1 MSRTLIIAEK
11 PSVATDLSRV
21 LGKLPEIGKLEK
33 KKDYFEN
40 DTAIV
45 ASAVG
50 HLVELKMPTTSE
62 GKKLPW
68 GIKHLPVI
76 PEEFELQPIERT
88 EARFKLLVKLLKKKD
103 VTTVVNACDAGR
115 EGELIFYY
123 LLKHANVK
131 KDVEIKRMWMQSM
144 TDGSIIEAWN
154 SMRPNEE
161 MGNLADAAVCR
172 SESDW
177 LIGLNG
183 TRALTAFNSR
193 NGGFNVTTAGRVQT
207 PTLMILAEREREI
220 RAFVS
225 KPYFEVHGEFKIE
238 KGEYPGRWFDE
249 SFKKEEL
256 DQPAEDQNGVK
267 QYDHRRAER
276 LWSQEDA
283 EAIRARCEGKSGIV
297 EETKRPSKS
306 APPLLF
312 DLTSLQREANSK
324 HGFPAGRTLQL
335 AQACYDRHKI
345 LTYPRTDSKCLPED
359 YVDTVKETV
368 ANLAAGKSVS
378 ALGDDLKACAKWLI
392 KNQRIT
398 PLKRVFNT
406 KKVSDHFAIVP
417 TGKLPPA
424 NLDDGATKI
433 YQLVLK
439 RFLAIFY
446 PSAEF
451 EITKRITRIGDDAF
465 KTDGKVL
472 IVPGYLEVYGRK
484 PGVAAEKDEL
494 VQALDGESAE
504 ATKIETIEKE
514 TRPPAR
520 YTDSTLLSAMET
532 AGKRVDDDELRE
544 AMSDRGLGTP
554 ATRAATIEGLIR
566 QKYLFRNDLRK
577 SELIVSNKGLAL
589 SDLLDTIG
597 IKELGSPEMTGEW
610 EYKLKAMEAG
620 ELDRTTFMNEIK
632 DVTNSIVQ
640 QTKDYTQIL
649 VDRVFPDL
657 IAKCPEC
664 GKMDHKQTDGLFQCK
679 DPECIFKLKKHI
691 ASHELTEAQAKEL
704 METGKVGPIETFKN
718 RFGQP
723 FTAELTIAKPKK
735 VYKVSFVF
743 EGDEEREKEVE
754 NLTPEQIICQCKLTD
769 DSEELTAVYENGK
782 AFLAPEMAKKKQ
794 ERGVRISKTIL
805 QKEIPTDQGIKLFV
819 EGKTDL
825 MPGFLSKK
833 GRKFAA
839 HLTLDRISGK
849 LGFEFAPRKAKKKK
863 GADGDGGEVVE
874 AGKTGDD
881 GDTKVKVKKAAT
893 KKKTTTA
900 KKATKKKGA
909 KKKAAKKKP
918 TKKKATKKA
927 AKKDPPADE
936 KS

>member
-11 PSVATDLSRV
+11 PSVATDLARV
-21 LGKLPEIGKLEK
+21 LGKLPEFGKFEK

-40 DTAIV
+40 ENAIV
-45 ASAVG
+45 GSAIG

-76 PEEFELQPIERT
+76 PDEFVLQPIERS
-88 EARFKLLVKLLKKKD
+88 EARFKLLVRLLKKKD
-103 VTTVVNACDAGR
+103 ITTVVNACDAGR

-123 LLKHANVK
+123 LIKHANVK
-131 KDVEIKRMWMQSM
+131 KDIEIKRMWMQSM
-144 TDGSIIEAWN
+144 TDGSIMEAWN

-161 MGNLADAAVCR
+161 MENLADAAVCR

-207 PTLMILAEREREI
+207 PTLMILAERERLI

-225 KPYFEVHGEFKIE
+225 RPYFEVHGEFKIE
-238 KGEYPGRWFDE
+238 KGEYPGRWFVED
-249 SFKKEEL
+249 FKKDETDEH
-256 DQPAEDQNGVK
+256 K
-267 QYDHRRAER
+267 KAER
-276 LWSQEDA
+276 LWSREEA
-283 EAIRARCEGKSGIV
+283 EAVKARCEGKTGVV

-368 ANLAAGKSVS
+368 ANLAAGKSSS

-392 KNQRIT
+392 KNERIT
-398 PLKRVFNT
+398 PIKRVFNT

-451 EITKRITRIGDDAF
+451 EITKRITRVGDDAF

-494 VQALDGESAE
+494 VQASDGESAE
-504 ATKIETIEKE
+504 VVSVEAVEKE

-544 AMSDRGLGTP
+544 AMSERGLGTP

-566 QKYLFRNDLRK
+566 QKYLFRNEIRK
-577 SELIVSNKGLAL
+577 SELVVSNKGLAL

-610 EYKLKAMEAG
+610 EYKLKAMEQG
-620 ELDRTTFMNEIK
+620 ELDRETFMNEIK
-632 DVTNSIVQ
+632 DMTTSIVQ
-640 QTKDYTQIL
+640 QTKDYTEVL
-649 VDRVFPDL
+649 VNRVFPDL
-657 IAKCPEC
+657 HAKCPEC
-664 GKMDHKQTDGLFQCK
+664 GKMEHKQTDGLFQCK
-679 DPECIFKLKKHI
+679 DPECIFKVKKHI
-691 ASHELTEAQAKEL
+691 ASHELTEAEAKEL
-704 METGKVGPIETFKN
+704 MENGKVGPIETFKN

-754 NLTPEQIICQCKLTD
+754 NLTPEQIICQCKLADDTD
-769 DSEELTAVYENGK
+769 ELTPVYENGK
-782 AFLAPEMAKKKQ
+782 AFLAPAMAKKKQ

-819 EGKTDL
+819 EGKTEL

-839 HLTLDRISGK
+839 HLTLDRESGK

-863 GADGDGGEVVE
+863 GEEAAE
-874 AGKTGDD
+874 AGEAGDTGDV
-881 GDTKVKVKKAAT
+881 KVKVKKAST

-900 KKATKKKGA
+900 KKPTKKK
-909 KKKAAKKKP
+909 KAKKKP
-918 TKKKATKKA
+918 TKKKAPKKKA
-927 AKKDPPADE
+927 PKKKDDDKTDGE
-936 KS
+936 E

>member
-1 MSRTLIIAEK
+1 MSRTLVIAEK

-21 LGKLPEIGKLEK
+21 LGKLPGIGKLEK

-40 DTAIV
+40 DQLVV
-45 ASAVG
+45 ASAIG
-50 HLVELKMPTTSE
+50 HLVQLKMPTTSE

-76 PEEFELQPIERT
+76 PDEFELQPIERS
-88 EARFKLLVKLLKKKD
+88 EARFKLLKRLLKKKD
-103 VTTVVNACDAGR
+103 ITTVVNACDAGR

-123 LLKHANVK
+123 LIKHADVK
-131 KDVEIKRMWMQSM
+131 KDIEIKRMWMQSM
-144 TDGSIIEAWN
+144 TDGAITEAWN
-154 SMRPNEE
+154 SMRTNDE
-161 MGNLADAAVCR
+161 MQNLADAALCR

-207 PTLMILAEREREI
+207 PTLMILAERERLI

-225 KPYFEVHGEFKIE
+225 RPYWEVHGKFDVAA
-238 KGEYPGRWFDE
+238 GQYPGRWFRE
-249 SFKKEEL
+249 GFKKDEQD
-256 DQPAEDQNGVK
+256 DQK
-267 QYDHRRAER
+267 KAER
-276 LWSQEDA
+276 LWSAEEA
-283 EAIRARCEGKSGIV
+283 EAIKARCEGKTGIV
-297 EETKRPSKS
+297 EEKKRPSKQ

-324 HGFPAGRTLQL
+324 HGFPAGRSLQL

-368 ANLAAGKSVS
+368 ANLAAGAASS
-378 ALGDDLKACAKWLI
+378 ALGQDIKDCAKWVI
-392 KNQRIT
+392 ANDRIQ
-398 PLKRVFNT
+398 PVKRVFNT

-417 TGKLPPA
+417 TGKLPPK

-433 YQLVLK
+433 YQMVLK

-451 EITKRITRIGDDAF
+451 EITNRITRIGDDAF
-465 KTDGKVL
+465 KTDGKILV
-472 IVPGYLEVYGRK
+472 VPGYLEVYGRK

-494 VQALDGESAE
+494 VAVQDGEDSK
-504 ATKIETIEKE
+504 ATVVDAIEKE

-532 AGKRVDDDELRE
+532 AGKRVDNDELRE
-544 AMSDRGLGTP
+544 AMSERGLGTP

-566 QKYLFRNDLRK
+566 QKYLFRNEIRK
-577 SELIVSNKGLAL
+577 SELVVSNKGLAL

-597 IKELGSPEMTGEW
+597 IEELGSPEMTGEW
-610 EYKLKAMEAG
+610 EYKLKAMEKG
-620 ELDRTTFMNEIK
+620 ELDRDVFMGEIK
-632 DVTNSIVQ
+632 DITNSIVQ
-640 QTKDYTQIL
+640 QTKDHIEVL
-649 VDRVFPDL
+649 VNRTFPDL

-664 GKMDHKQTDGLFQCK
+664 GKMEHKQTDGLFQCK
-679 DPECIFKLKKHI
+679 DPECIFKVKKHI
-691 ASHELTEAQAKEL
+691 ASHELTEAEAKILLE
-704 METGKVGPIETFKN
+704 EGKVGPIETFKN

-754 NLTPEQIICQCKLTD
+754 NLTEDQIICQCKLTD
-769 DSEELTAVYENGK
+769 DADELTPVYENGK
-782 AFLAPEMAKKKQ
+782 AFLAPAMAKKKQ

-819 EGKTDL
+819 DGKTDL

-849 LGFEFAPRKAKKKK
+849 LGFEFAPRAPKKGKKKK
-863 GADGDGGEVVE
+863 GDDGAEVVE

-881 GDTKVKVKKAAT
+881 GEAQVKVKKAST

-900 KKATKKKGA
+900 KKATKKKA
-909 KKKAAKKKP
+909 
-918 TKKKATKKA
+918 KKKATKKKTTKK
-927 AKKDPPADE
+927 AKKKKTDE
-936 KS
+936 NSDET

>member
-11 PSVATDLSRV
+11 PSVATDLARV
-21 LGKLPEIGKLEK
+21 LGKLPEIGKFEK

-40 DTAIV
+40 ENAIV
-45 ASAVG
+45 GSAIG

-76 PEEFELQPIERT
+76 PDDFELQPIERS

-123 LLKHANVK
+123 LLKHANLK

-154 SMRPNEE
+154 TMRSNAE
-161 MGNLADAAVCR
+161 MENLADAAVCR

-225 KPYFEVHGEFKIE
+225 RPYFEVHGEFKVE
-238 KGEYPGRWFDE
+238 KGEYEGRWFVED
-249 SFKKEEL
+249 FKKDET
-256 DQPAEDQNGVK
+256 D
-267 QYDHRRAER
+267 DHKKAER
-276 LWSQEDA
+276 LWSLEEA
-283 EAIRARCEGKSGIV
+283 EAVKARCEGKTGVV

-368 ANLAAGKSVS
+368 ANLAAGKSSS

-392 KNQRIT
+392 KNERIT
-398 PLKRVFNT
+398 PIKRVFNT

-424 NLDDGATKI
+424 SLDDGATKI

-494 VQALDGESAE
+494 VQAQDGESAE
-504 ATKIETIEKE
+504 AIAIQTVEKE

-520 YTDSTLLSAMET
+520 FTDSTLLSAMET

-566 QKYLFRNDLRK
+566 QKYLFRNEIRK
-577 SELIVSNKGLAL
+577 SELVVSNKGLAL

-597 IKELGSPEMTGEW
+597 IKELKSPEMTGEW
-610 EYKLKAMEAG
+610 EYKLKAMEQG
-620 ELDRTTFMNEIK
+620 ELDRDTFMNEIK
-632 DVTNSIVQ
+632 DMTNSIVQ
-640 QTKDYTQIL
+640 QTKDYTEVL
-649 VDRVFPDL
+649 VNRVFPDL
-657 IAKCPEC
+657 HAKCPEC
-664 GKMDHKQTDGLFQCK
+664 GKMEHKQTDGLFQCK

-704 METGKVGPIETFKN
+704 MENGKVGPIETFKN

-723 FTAELTIAKPKK
+723 FTAELTLDKPKK
-735 VYKVSFVF
+735 VYKVAFVF

-754 NLTPEQIICQCKLTD
+754 NLTPEQIICQCKLADDTD
-769 DSEELTAVYENGK
+769 ELTPVYENGK
-782 AFLAPEMAKKKQ
+782 AFLAPAMAKKKQ

-839 HLTLDRISGK
+839 HLTLDRESGK

-863 GADGDGGEVVE
+863 GDKEELVE
-874 AGKTGDD
+874 AGGKGDD
-881 GDTKVKVKKAAT
+881 GEAKVKVKKASA

-900 KKATKKKGA
+900 KKATKKKKAKEKNA
-909 KKKAAKKKP
+909 KKKAE
-918 TKKKATKKA
+918 
-927 AKKDPPADE
+927 KD
-936 KS
+936 

>member
-11 PSVATDLSRV
+11 PSVATDLARV

-33 KKDYFEN
+33 KKDFFEN

-76 PEEFELQPIERT
+76 PDEFELQPIERT
-88 EARFKLLVKLLKKKD
+88 EARFKTLVKLLKKKD
-103 VTTVVNACDAGR
+103 VTSVVNACDAGR

-123 LLKHANVK
+123 LVKHAGLK

-154 SMRPNEE
+154 SMRTNEE
-161 MGNLADAAVCR
+161 MEDLADAAVCR

-193 NGGFNVTTAGRVQT
+193 HGGFNVTTAGRVQT
-207 PTLMILAEREREI
+207 PTLMIMAEREREI

-225 KPYFEVHGEFKIE
+225 KPYFEVHGNFKIE
-238 KGEYPGRWFDE
+238 KGEYAGRWFDE
-249 SFKKEEL
+249 SFKKDDEEKV
-256 DQPAEDQNGVK
+256 DADGVK

-276 LWSQEDA
+276 LWSLEDA
-283 EAIRARCEGKSGIV
+283 EAIKARCEGKTGVV

-359 YVDTVKETV
+359 YVNTVKETV
-368 ANLAAGKSVS
+368 ANLAAGKSNS

-392 KNQRIT
+392 KNDRIT
-398 PLKRVFNT
+398 PIKRVFNT

-424 NLDDGATKI
+424 KLDDGATKI

-446 PSAEF
+446 PSAEY

-494 VQALDGESAE
+494 VQALDGEDAKTVS
-504 ATKIETIEKE
+504 IETLEKE

-520 YTDSTLLSAMET
+520 FTDSTLLSAMET

-544 AMSDRGLGTP
+544 AMSERGLGTP

-566 QKYLFRNDLRK
+566 QKYVFRNEIRK
-577 SELIVSNKGLAL
+577 SELVVSNKGLAL

-610 EYKLKAMEAG
+610 EYKLKAMEQG

-632 DVTNSIVQ
+632 AVTNSIVQ

-657 IAKCPEC
+657 HAKCPEC
-664 GKMDHKQTDGLFQCK
+664 GKMEHKQTDGLFQCK
-679 DPECIFKLKKHI
+679 DPECIFKVKKHI

-704 METGKVGPIETFKN
+704 MEKGKVGPIETFKN

-735 VYKVSFVF
+735 VYKVSFIF

-754 NLTPEQIICQCKLTD
+754 NLKPEQIICQCKLTD
-769 DSEELTAVYENGK
+769 DSDELTPVYENGK
-782 AFLAPEMAKKKQ
+782 AFLAPGMAKKKQ
-794 ERGVRISKTIL
+794 ERGIRISKTIL

-839 HLTLDRISGK
+839 HLTIDRISGK

-863 GADGDGGEVVE
+863 KKGGDDDGAAGVTAGGDGGGDGGGE
-874 AGKTGDD
+874 A
-881 GDTKVKVKKAAT
+881 KVRVKKASK
-893 KKKTTTA
+893 KKKTTVKKA
-900 KKATKKKGA
+900 KKKTKKKAA
-909 KKKAAKKKP
+909 KKKAAKKKA
-918 TKKKATKKA
+918 KKKA
-927 AKKDPPADE
+927 AKK
-936 KS
+936 

>member
-11 PSVATDLSRV
+11 PSVATDLARV

-33 KKDYFEN
+33 KKDFFEN
-40 DTAIV
+40 DKAIV

-76 PEEFELQPIERT
+76 PDEFELQPIERT
-88 EARFKLLVKLLKKKD
+88 EARFKTLVKLLKKKD
-103 VTTVVNACDAGR
+103 VTSVVNACDAGR

-123 LLKHANVK
+123 LVKHANLTR
-131 KDVEIKRMWMQSM
+131 DIEIKRMWMQSM

-154 SMRPNEE
+154 SMRSNEE

-193 NGGFNVTTAGRVQT
+193 HGGFNVTTAGRVQT
-207 PTLMILAEREREI
+207 PTLMIMAEREREI

-225 KPYFEVHGEFKIE
+225 KPYFEVHGNFKIE

-249 SFKKEEL
+249 GFQKDEKEEVNA
-256 DQPAEDQNGVK
+256 DGVR

-276 LWSQEDA
+276 LWSLEEA
-283 EAIRARCEGKSGIV
+283 EAIKARCEGKPGVV

-368 ANLAAGKSVS
+368 ANLAAGKASS
-378 ALGDDLKACAKWLI
+378 ALGEELKACAKWLI
-392 KNQRIT
+392 KNDRIIPT
-398 PLKRVFNT
+398 KRVFNT

-424 NLDDGATKI
+424 KLDDGATKI

-494 VQALDGESAE
+494 VQALDGETAE
-504 ATKIETIEKE
+504 TVSIETLEKE

-520 YTDSTLLSAMET
+520 FTDSTLLSAMET

-544 AMSDRGLGTP
+544 AMSERGLGTP

-566 QKYLFRNDLRK
+566 QKYVFRNELRK
-577 SELIVSNKGLAL
+577 SELVVSNKGLAL

-597 IKELGSPEMTGEW
+597 IEELGSPEMTGEW

-620 ELDRTTFMNEIK
+620 DLDRTTFMNEIK
-632 DVTNSIVQ
+632 AVTNSIVK
-640 QTKDYTQIL
+640 QTKDYTQVL

-657 IAKCPEC
+657 HAKCPEC
-664 GKMDHKQTDGLFQCK
+664 GKMEHKQTDGLFQCK
-679 DPECIFKLKKHI
+679 APECIFKVKKHI

-704 METGKVGPIETFKN
+704 MEKGKVGPIETFKN

-735 VYKVSFVF
+735 VYKVSFIF

-754 NLTPEQIICQCKLTD
+754 NLTPQQIICQCKLTD
-769 DSEELTAVYENGK
+769 DSEELTAVYENEK
-782 AFLAPEMAKKKQ
+782 AFLAPDMAKKKQ

-805 QKEIPTDQGIKLFV
+805 QKEIPTEQGIKLFV

-825 MPGFLSKK
+825 MPGFISKK

-839 HLTLDRISGK
+839 HLTIDRITGK

-863 GADGDGGEVVE
+863 GEVGDVVE
-874 AGKTGDD
+874 AGKTGNDD
-881 GDTKVKVKKAAT
+881 DTKVKVKKAST
-893 KKKTTTA
+893 KKKTTT
-900 KKATKKKGA
+900 KKPA
-909 KKKAAKKKP
+909 KKKAAKKKT
-918 TKKKATKKA
+918 TKKKAKKKA
-927 AKKDPPADE
+927 PKKKPKDE
-936 KS
+936 E

>member
-11 PSVATDLSRV
+11 PSVATDLARV
-21 LGKLPEIGKLEK
+21 LGKLPEFGKFEK

-40 DTAIV
+40 ENAIV
-45 ASAVG
+45 GSAIG

-76 PEEFELQPIERT
+76 PDEFVLQPIERS
-88 EARFKLLVKLLKKKD
+88 EARFKLLVRLLKKKD
-103 VTTVVNACDAGR
+103 ITTVVNACDAGR

-123 LLKHANVK
+123 LIKHANVK
-131 KDVEIKRMWMQSM
+131 KDIEIKRMWMQSM
-144 TDGSIIEAWN
+144 TDGSIMEAWN
-154 SMRPNEE
+154 TMRPNEE
-161 MGNLADAAVCR
+161 MENLADAAVCR

-207 PTLMILAEREREI
+207 PTLMILAERERLI

-225 KPYFEVHGEFKIE
+225 RPYFEVHGEFKIE
-238 KGEYPGRWFDE
+238 KGEYAGRWFVED
-249 SFKKEEL
+249 FKKDETDEHKK
-256 DQPAEDQNGVK
+256 P
-267 QYDHRRAER
+267 ER
-276 LWSQEDA
+276 LWSLEEA
-283 EAIRARCEGKSGIV
+283 EAVKKRCEGKTGVV

-368 ANLAAGKSVS
+368 ANLAAGKSSS

-392 KNQRIT
+392 KNERIT
-398 PLKRVFNT
+398 PIKRVFNT

-451 EITKRITRIGDDAF
+451 EITKRITRVGDDAF

-494 VQALDGESAE
+494 VQAQDGESAE
-504 ATKIETIEKE
+504 VVSIEAVEKE

-544 AMSDRGLGTP
+544 AMSERGLGTP

-566 QKYLFRNDLRK
+566 QKYLFRNEIRK
-577 SELIVSNKGLAL
+577 SELVVSNKGLAL

-610 EYKLKAMEAG
+610 EYKLKAMEQG
-620 ELDRTTFMNEIK
+620 ELDRETFMNEIK
-632 DVTNSIVQ
+632 DMTTSIVQ
-640 QTKDYTQIL
+640 QTKDYTEVL
-649 VDRVFPDL
+649 VNRVFPDL
-657 IAKCPEC
+657 HAKCPEC
-664 GKMDHKQTDGLFQCK
+664 GKMEHKQTDGLFQCK
-679 DPECIFKLKKHI
+679 DPECIFKVKKHI
-691 ASHELTEAQAKEL
+691 ASHELTEAEAKEL
-704 METGKVGPIETFKN
+704 MENGKVGPIETFKN

-754 NLTPEQIICQCKLTD
+754 NLTPEQIICQCKLADDTD
-769 DSEELTAVYENGK
+769 ELTPVYENGK
-782 AFLAPEMAKKKQ
+782 AFLAPAMAKKKQ

-819 EGKTDL
+819 EGKTEL

-839 HLTLDRISGK
+839 HLTLDRESGK

-863 GADGDGGEVVE
+863 GEEAAE
-874 AGKTGDD
+874 AGEGGDTGDV
-881 GDTKVKVKKAAT
+881 KVKVKKAST

-900 KKATKKKGA
+900 KKPTKKK
-909 KKKAAKKKP
+909 KA
-918 TKKKATKKA
+918 KKKATKKKA
-927 AKKDPPADE
+927 PKKKAPKKKDDD
-936 KS
+936 KSDGEE